1 MTASKL
7 HVVCPSCATVN
18 AVAAERDPISAKC
31 GTCAAALFQGK
42 PAEVD
47 AARFERQTRRSDV
60 PVLVDVWAPWCG
72 PCRTMAPMFEAAA
85 RQLEPQVRL
94 VKLNADEAPEISQRF
109 AIRGIPALLLLHRGR
124 LIAQAPGAMDTQRIV
139 AWTRAAL
146 ASPQETAHDH
156 R

>member
-1 MTASKL
+1 
-7 HVVCPSCATVN
+7 
-18 AVAAERDPISAKC
+18 
-31 GTCAAALFQGK
+31 
-42 PAEVD
+42 
-47 AARFERQTRRSDV
+47 
-60 PVLVDVWAPWCG
+60 
-72 PCRTMAPMFEAAA
+72 MFEAAA

-124 LIAQAPGAMDTQRIV
+124 LIAQSAGVMDTQRIV

-146 ASPQETAHDH
+146 ASPQETTHDH